1 MATNDRPV
9 ITRKG
14 QESSKTSQSGG
25 MALVT
30 DVGPQ
35 HTSATKL

>member
-1 MATNDRPV
+1 MAANDRPV

-14 QESSKTSQSGG
+14 QETSQSGG